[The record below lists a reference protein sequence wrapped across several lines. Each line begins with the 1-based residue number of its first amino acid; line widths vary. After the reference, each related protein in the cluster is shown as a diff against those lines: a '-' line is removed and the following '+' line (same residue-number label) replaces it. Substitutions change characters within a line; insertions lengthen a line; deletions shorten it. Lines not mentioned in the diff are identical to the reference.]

1 MNTNTLQFRMTLA
14 TAAASL
20 SSALVF
26 VIGLAAYFYVSGSL
40 EMGLIDLAAADLPAE
55 MAPVDDWSGDTDPST
70 VHTAVIFG
78 MLSFVSASIGGIVG
92 FFAARRLARP
102 IKAMAQAARTISKG
116 DLSARAETSPYPVG
130 EVGTLLRDFNQM
142 AGDLAQM
149 NREQV
154 DQASAIAHELR
165 TPVTVLRGRLQGLAD
180 GVFQPNKQIFEG
192 MVAQTELLSRVID
205 DLRTLTLAQ
214 SGKLDFKI
222 ESVDVKA
229 ETEALLRDLT
239 PMLQDAGF
247 SVIKDMRSSRVN
259 ADPIRLRQAVSALIY
274 NVMSHAAEGGIVEI
288 VVGQTDQSVFV
299 EVKDRGPGMSDAE
312 LSNAFDRFW
321 RADASR
327 ARASGGSGLGLAV
340 VKDICRGL
348 GGHTTACRRSE
359 GGLSFKIIFPAA
371 SGHTVQVPSETILG
385 PVAKFL
391 C

>member
-1 MNTNTLQFRMTLA
+1 MNSLQYRMTLA

-20 SSALVF
+20 SSALIF
-26 VIGLAAYFYVSGSL
+26 VIGLSVYFYVSGSL
-40 EMGLIDLAAADLPAE
+40 EIGIIDLDMPDLPNE
-55 MAPVDDWSGDTDPST
+55 MDTLDDWSGDADPPTDQT
-70 VHTAVIFG
+70 FVIFG
-78 MLSFVSASIGGIVG
+78 ILSFISASIGGIVG

-102 IKAMAQAARTISKG
+102 IEAMAHAARTISKG
-116 DLSARAETSPYPVG
+116 DLSARVEASPDPVG

-142 AGDLAQM
+142 ADHLEQM

-180 GVFQPNKQIFEG
+180 GVFEPEKHVFEG
-192 MVAQTELLSRVID
+192 MVAQTELLSRVIN

-214 SGKLDFKI
+214 SGKLDFKL
-222 ESVDVKA
+222 ETVDVKA
-229 ETEALLRDLT
+229 ETEALIHDLT
-239 PMLQDAGF
+239 PMLHDAGF
-247 SVIKDMRSSRVN
+247 SVIKDMRSASAN

-288 VVGQTDQSVFV
+288 IVGQTQQSAFV

-312 LSNAFDRFW
+312 LPHAFDRFW

-348 GGHTTACRRSE
+348 GGQTIARRRSE
-359 GGLSFKIIFPAA
+359 GGLSFRIILPTKLT
-371 SGHTVQVPSETILG
+371 SPGSLTQS
-385 PVAKFL
+385 
-391 C
+391 

>member
-1 MNTNTLQFRMTLA
+1 MNSLQYRMTLA

-20 SSALVF
+20 SSALIF
-26 VIGLAAYFYVSGSL
+26 VIGLSVYFYVSGSL
-40 EMGLIDLAAADLPAE
+40 EIGVIDLDMPDLHNE
-55 MAPVDDWSGDTDPST
+55 METLDDWSGDADPPTDQT
-70 VHTAVIFG
+70 VVIFG
-78 MLSFVSASIGGIVG
+78 ILSFVSASIGGIVG

-102 IKAMAQAARTISKG
+102 IEAMAHAARTISKG
-116 DLSARAETSPYPVG
+116 DLSARAETSPDPVG

-142 AGDLAQM
+142 ADHLEQM

-165 TPVTVLRGRLQGLAD
+165 TPITVLRGRLQGLVD

-192 MVAQTELLSRVID
+192 MVAQTELLSRVIN

-214 SGKLDFKI
+214 SGKLDFKL

-229 ETEALLRDLT
+229 ETEALIHDLT
-239 PMLQDAGF
+239 PMLHDVGL
-247 SVIKDMRSSRVN
+247 SVIKDMRPSRVH

-288 VVGQTDQSVFV
+288 IVGQTQQSAFV

-312 LSNAFDRFW
+312 LAHAFDRFW

-348 GGHTTACRRSE
+348 GGQTIARRRAE
-359 GGLSFKIIFPAA
+359 GGLSFKVILPAT
-371 SGHTVQVPSETILG
+371 SEHMMQVPSEAIL
-385 PVAKFL
+385 PL
-391 C
+391 T